1 MMISDQTLTVGREGE
16 VSLQVP
22 RSPGTSIRVIVLD
35 VEDPE
40 NLAIARAMARLQEQ
54 TGFVRDVLAN
64 PAEDIWND
72 L

>member
-1 MMISDQTLTVGREGE
+1 MMISDQTLTVGQEGE

-40 NLAIARAMARLQEQ
+40 SLAIARAMARLQEQ

>member
-1 MMISDQTLTVGREGE
+1 MMISDQTLTVGQEGE
-16 VSLQVP
+16 VSLLVP

-40 NLAIARAMARLQEQ
+40 SLAIARAMARLQEQ